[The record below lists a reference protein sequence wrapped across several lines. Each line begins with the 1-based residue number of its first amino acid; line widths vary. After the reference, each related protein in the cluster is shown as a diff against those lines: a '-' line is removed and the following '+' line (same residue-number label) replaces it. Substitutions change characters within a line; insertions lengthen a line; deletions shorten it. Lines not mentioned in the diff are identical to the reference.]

1 VRIQD
6 LVLQSDAV
14 PAGPITKLEWHADG
28 NIAAGTYKDFRVELC
43 HTNLSA
49 LTNTFQT
56 NYGGNTPVRVFY
68 RSSHYVNP
76 PAESWFGW
84 PFDAPFEYNGR
95 DNFIIEVWWEEDVG
109 EGAAPTYITKIMS
122 RGLYSSIRYG
132 QPQHGYPNQ
141 GELMNYLH
149 HMRITISGTGVE
161 PTSLGRV
168 KTLHR

>member
-6 LVLQSDAV
+6 LVLQTDAV
-14 PAGPITKLEWHADG
+14 PAGSITKLEWHANG
-28 NIAAGTYKDFRVELC
+28 SIVGGTYKDFRIKLC
-43 HTNLSA
+43 HTSLSA

-84 PFDAPFEYNGR
+84 PFDTAFAYNGTH
-95 DNFIIEVWWEEDVG
+95 NFIIEVWWEEDEG
-109 EGAAPTYITKIMS
+109 EAAAPTYITKIMS

-132 QPQHGYPNQ
+132 VPQNGYPNQ
-141 GELMNYLH
+141 GEMMNYLH
-149 HMRITISGTGVE
+149 HMRLTIEEIGVE
-161 PTSLGRV
+161 ATSLGRL
-168 KTLHR
+168 KTLYR

>member
-1 VRIQD
+1 MRIQD

-14 PAGPITKLEWHADG
+14 PAGSITKLEWHANG
-28 NIAAGTYKDFRVELC
+28 SIVGGTYKDFRIKLC
-43 HTNLSA
+43 HTSLSA

-56 NYGGNTPVRVFY
+56 NYGGNTPLRVFS
-68 RSSHYVNP
+68 RSSHYVSP

-84 PFDAPFEYNGR
+84 AFDTPFAYNGT

-109 EGAAPTYITKIMS
+109 EAAAATYITKIMS

-132 QPQHGYPNQ
+132 VPQNGYPNA

-149 HMRITISGTGVE
+149 HMRLTLEGIAVA
-161 PTSLGRV
+161 PTSLGRL
-168 KTLHR
+168 KTLYR

>member
-1 VRIQD
+1 MRIQD

-14 PAGPITKLEWHADG
+14 PAGSITMWEWHANG
-28 NIAAGTYKDFRVELC
+28 SIVGGTYKDFRVELC

-56 NYGGNTPVRVFY
+56 NYGGNTPARVFY

-76 PAESWFGW
+76 TAESWFGW
-84 PFDAPFEYNGR
+84 SFDTPFAYNGT
-95 DNFIIEVWWEEDVG
+95 DNFIIEVWWVEDEG
-109 EGAAPTYITKIMS
+109 EGAAPTYITKITS

-132 QPQHGYPNQ
+132 VPQNGYPNQ

-149 HMRITISGTGVE
+149 HMRITLEGIGVA

-168 KTLHR
+168 KALYR